1 MHEECNAVLVKVKV
15 WLRMVGAEKLPSWCC
30 LLHRDIYFLQW
41 HLFSFAFAG
50 IWNSRQVWLTNRGGT
65 SGEQVVFGILRLLF
79 IKRLSL
85 YLAFCTLI
93 ASIGSQ
99 IAPGLW
105 MRLFS
110 WCNEVYW
117 QTQLLP
123 TYCTWSGS
131 NVLRRVKSVQRR
143 MSQRRQ
149 KQSSSLVFMVMVIVQ
164 VLSSAWI
171 PTN

>member
-1 MHEECNAVLVKVKV
+1 M
-15 WLRMVGAEKLPSWCC
+15 LPSIAS
-30 LLHRDIYFLQW
+30 DVYFLQW

-93 ASIGSQ
+93 ASISSQ

-105 MRLFS
+105 MRLLVGVMRFIDRPSYCLHIALGLMCCEEWSLCKGGWASTDRSSRLPSYS
-110 WCNEVYW
+110 WSW
-117 QTQLLP
+117 
-123 TYCTWSGS
+123 
-131 NVLRRVKSVQRR
+131 
-143 MSQRRQ
+143 
-149 KQSSSLVFMVMVIVQ
+149 SSSGCSPLPGFPRIRFPFMFF
-164 VLSSAWI
+164 
-171 PTN
+171 